1 MLQTWTVLYT
11 LSLWHCC
18 SNPMLGLPGW
28 VASCRQGRM
37 KLSFS
42 FLTQWMPTVEECD
55 PPLCSV
61 PSLRCPAWELLGN
74 QNQLLFLS
82 PLSSFWLSVNC
93 RVVFCVNSMTTS
105 VAQTSSCH
113 GKSSIL
119 IFLQFYCSTGTV
131 TYVETLRNNVGICYL
146 SAREKRWIIEWK
158 IKLLCGRISKK
169 KSRVN
174 QSVKNISVRESSS
187 STAASS
193 TYGLQKIKTD

>member
-1 MLQTWTVLYT
+1 MVLDNVT
-11 LSLWHCC
+11 KSLIINGNSLWVRVCVCIAECIWSLWISMVNATKKHGP
-18 SNPMLGLPGW
+18 SFTLWVFDTAALTPMLGLPGW

-82 PLSSFWLSVNC
+82 PLSSFWHSVNC
-93 RVVFCVNSMTTS
+93 RVVFCVNSMTTR
-105 VAQTSSCH
+105 VAQTSSCR

-146 SAREKRWIIEWK
+146 SRARERRWIIAGK
-158 IKLLCGRISKK
+158 
-169 KSRVN
+169 
-174 QSVKNISVRESSS
+174 
-187 STAASS
+187 
-193 TYGLQKIKTD
+193 